1 MVIIIRLVVGLDVDG
16 YLQTN
21 SAIEPTSAE
30 VRQQAVDFFVVLK
43 KCTEQVTASL
53 SQLEMNTPDE
63 EMYELAL
70 KKYALL
76 NKTATEAL
84 VGLGRMPLVEL
95 VEPNALELVDHVRE
109 GDAQANVASA
119 VQQLPDLVN
128 ED

>member
-1 MVIIIRLVVGLDVDG
+1 
-16 YLQTN
+16 
-21 SAIEPTSAE
+21 
-30 VRQQAVDFFVVLK
+30 
-43 KCTEQVTASL
+43 
-53 SQLEMNTPDE
+53 MNTPDE